1 MEQQQQQQKRQRSQQ
16 PPLVPCARCGSSDT
30 KFCYFNNYN
39 TSQPRYYCR
48 TCKRHWTHGGTL
60 RNVPEGG
67 SSKKSKLKS
76 SASSSSSPSLKLP
89 QAQAMVDQMAAV
101 AVGTSTNPDRAAMPP
116 PLLYGGGARAAGW
129 GGILGD
135 EPALPAFNSGGLDGD
150 FGPSNPATTPSGFNL
165 LQQLVQQPRLTLA
178 LHRNLFMFQQQMNAP
193 AFATAAPAIVAADAA
208 ATTEE
213 SNQNYHNNSRMSNMS
228 GAPHPPPS
236 SSSM

>member
-1 MEQQQQQQKRQRSQQ
+1 MEQQQQLQKRQRSQQ